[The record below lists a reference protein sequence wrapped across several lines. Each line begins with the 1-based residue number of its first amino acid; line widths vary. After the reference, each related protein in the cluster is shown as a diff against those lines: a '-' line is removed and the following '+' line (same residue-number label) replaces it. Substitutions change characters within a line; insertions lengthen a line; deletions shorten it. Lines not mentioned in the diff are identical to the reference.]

1 MVRGRQKSRGGAWG
15 VGAAPPEAPR
25 RPRPRRQCQHPAKEQ
40 AGGRGGAGRGAPRST
55 PDQHESVRVCGTR
68 CLAGGDCTVVH
79 MNEISRGATRGC
91 KSDIM
96 VKSASRKRKNLY
108 GGLHGWMGVRMC
120 ICEWGAVVACPAL
133 SSSAPRSTV
142 RSHVWNKHQRLKSV
156 SWPRRV
162 LQNRSAHQKE
172 ARGAYRHRANIH
184 SLIVCSLL

>member
-1 MVRGRQKSRGGAWG
+1 MGGGCRPARG
-15 VGAAPPEAPR
+15 APPAP
-25 RPRPRRQCQHPAKEQ
+25 PPAAVPAPCEGT
-40 AGGRGGAGRGAPRST
+40 GGRAGRGWARRPAVNARH
-55 PDQHESVRVCGTR
+55 PHQHESVRVCGTR
-68 CLAGGDCTVVH
+68 CLARGDCTVVH
-79 MNEISRGATRGC
+79 MNEISRGATRGR

-96 VKSASRKRKNLY
+96 VKSASRKRKNLC
-108 GGLHGWMGVRMC
+108 GGLHDWMGVRMC

-156 SWPRRV
+156 SRPRRV
-162 LQNRSAHQKE
+162 LQKHQKE